1 MERSEPDIPPTFPF
15 LKNFEEDLSPM
26 SRRNLVFLQKNNLVR
41 DIREDKVE
49 SVMKMYDWSEAG
61 RVRTCILWLNDDL
74 VAMKY
79 GKFRGLYLSRE

>member
-1 MERSEPDIPPTFPF
+1 
-15 LKNFEEDLSPM
+15 M

-74 VAMKY
+74 VAMEY